1 MKLFSD
7 GLKTQKVERI
17 ILNLKRDSNK
27 TLDLILDNLYSTKK
41 IDELFSNS
49 ELFLSPLRQI
59 KKYLGG
65 V

>member
-17 ILNLKRDSNK
+17 ILNLKKDSNK